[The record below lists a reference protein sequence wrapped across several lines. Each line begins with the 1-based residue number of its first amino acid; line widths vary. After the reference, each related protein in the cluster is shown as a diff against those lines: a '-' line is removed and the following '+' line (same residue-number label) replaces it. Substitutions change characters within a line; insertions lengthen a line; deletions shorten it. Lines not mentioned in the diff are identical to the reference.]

1 MPKRILKGKV
11 IKNKCDKTI
20 IVDVESTYMHKK
32 YKKILKKNKK
42 FAVHD
47 ENNVAKIGD
56 RVVVLG
62 AGPIGLICIQVLKA
76 MGVSSIIVSECYH
89 EFLKLKKLNFGAN
102 NATIFFSIIFKFFI
116 PF

>member
-47 ENNVAKIGD
+47 ENNETKIGD
-56 RVVVLG
+56 RVQIIESR
-62 AGPIGLICIQVLKA
+62 PISKTKRFILFD
-76 MGVSSIIVSECYH
+76 E
-89 EFLKLKKLNFGAN
+89 KKVA
-102 NATIFFSIIFKFFI
+102 KVKK
-116 PF
+116 

>member
-11 IKNKCDKTI
+11 IKNKCEKTI

-47 ENNVAKIGD
+47 ENNEAKIGD
-56 RVVVLG
+56 RVQIIESR
-62 AGPIGLICIQVLKA
+62 PISKTKRFILFDA
-76 MGVSSIIVSECYH
+76 
-89 EFLKLKKLNFGAN
+89 KKVAKEKKWLLQKQN
-102 NATIFFSIIFKFFI
+102 
-116 PF
+116 

>member
-11 IKNKCDKTI
+11 IKNKCEKTI

-47 ENNVAKIGD
+47 ENNVTKIGD
-56 RVVVLG
+56 SVQIIESRPISKTKKFVLFNEKKM
-62 AGPIGLICIQVLKA
+62 AKA
-76 MGVSSIIVSECYH
+76 D
-89 EFLKLKKLNFGAN
+89 K
-102 NATIFFSIIFKFFI
+102 
-116 PF
+116 